1 MEIKLVDSEMIG
13 VDVLWKEGESTAKPF
28 NAFHDVAVGVGIS
41 RKNGGD
47 GVKYQA
53 VRDTLDPGPA
63 GQGRLTDIKPKD
75 EM

>member
-53 VRDTLDPGPA
+53 V
-63 GQGRLTDIKPKD
+63 
-75 EM
+75 